1 MKELLARAEEKGVA
15 IGAFSVGNMEMVMGA
30 VKAAEELEAPI
41 ILQIAEVRLKS
52 SPLELMG
59 PMMISAAEN
68 ANVDIAVHLD
78 HGLNVK
84 TVEQALD
91 IGFTSVMLDGSL
103 LPLEENIKTVK
114 GVVET
119 AKEYGATVEAEL
131 GVVGGNEA
139 RAKATKF
146 FAQTPM
152 TLNAFVMKRGLTHL
166 PWQ

>member
-1 MKELLARAEEKGVA
+1 MLYIIFRKVRVIFVTCCYERVACARRRKGVA

-84 TVEQALD
+84 TVEQALN

-103 LPLEENIKTVK
+103 LPLEKK
-114 GVVET
+114 
-119 AKEYGATVEAEL
+119 Y
-131 GVVGGNEA
+131 
-139 RAKATKF
+139 
-146 FAQTPM
+146 
-152 TLNAFVMKRGLTHL
+152 
-166 PWQ
+166 